1 MLARCKECAIP
12 YRLLGQSKLVKS
24 FGISLSLI
32 DFTLSRL
39 DTGSQ
44 THPRHSLVLCLLIPR
59 SRIELYEVDK
69 KA

>member
-1 MLARCKECAIP
+1 MLARCKEPAIP

-44 THPRHSLVLCLLIPR
+44 THPPCHSLVLCLLIHP
-59 SRIELYEVDK
+59 SRIEL
-69 KA
+69 

>member
-1 MLARCKECAIP
+1 MLARCKERAIP

-44 THPRHSLVLCLLIPR
+44 THPPCHSFFV
-59 SRIELYEVDK
+59 Y
-69 KA
+69 